1 MKHVELQIGANCL
14 LDVFAFKALGCPV
27 VQETRPK
34 TGGFCTSVPYG
45 PRQGMLGGPIGY
57 KLGRMNVHNCTA
69 FCWVKACPT
78 AHLSPFSDA
87 NKSARHSPS
96 ATT

>member
-1 MKHVELQIGANCL
+1 
-14 LDVFAFKALGCPV
+14 
-27 VQETRPK
+27 
-34 TGGFCTSVPYG
+34 
-45 PRQGMLGGPIGY
+45 MLGGPIGY